1 MDKLLEEKKEA
12 AIELRNFTKEIIAVS
27 LKTEYEKANSM
38 IDERKKHIEKI
49 NSINTAIEEYPYKDY
64 DYADSESAIKAK
76 KEIRAIFA
84 EIAEMDKTIRKKINV
99 ELKDI
104 KKILIQPEQHS
115 KKTLNIR
122 A

>member
-49 NSINTAIEEYPYKDY
+49 NSINTAIEEYYKDY

-104 KKILIQPEQHS
+104 KNILIQPEQHS